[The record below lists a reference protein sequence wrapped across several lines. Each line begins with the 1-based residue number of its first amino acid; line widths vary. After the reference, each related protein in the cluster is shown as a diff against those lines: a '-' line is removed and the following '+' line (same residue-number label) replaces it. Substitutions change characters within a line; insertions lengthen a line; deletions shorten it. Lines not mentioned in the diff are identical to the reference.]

1 MKSTRRHWEV
11 YYSKH
16 ADIYEY
22 YTFQSQIIELIQN
35 KLGNLKRRR
44 ILEVGC
50 GKGYES
56 LQLSKLGAAVIA
68 IDYSKEVIKLLL
80 KQAVRQKSNLGICQ
94 ADIGRLPF
102 GNGYF
107 DLVFSQGVLEHFQD
121 PKEVLQEQHR
131 VLRSNGLVIIE
142 VPNKYNIYTVYKRVL
157 MFLDKWAAG
166 WETEYTYSSLNN
178 LMEIN
183 GFQCIDCVG
192 RDFFVLKFIRRAGK
206 VLKLKEKPEGKL
218 KKYIRHK
225 IERNKFMLKFFL
237 NVTVVGTKKNN
248 LPEKGSEI
256 KKKKILM
263 ISYRFPFPLIGGAQ
277 IRVYQIGRSLSE
289 KYQVDLLA
297 LNEGKVNHKY
307 LRDLENTF
315 RKIIS
320 FPFNP
325 IRFKLNAVR
334 GLLSNEPLET
344 YYFYFGKAR
353 RWIAEHYHEYD
364 LTFCVDVRMAKY
376 LKGIKTRKVIDFIDA
391 TSLYYERAAKRAP
404 GLWRFIYG
412 VESKRLL
419 RYELRMIREF
429 DKAFIISTSDKRY
442 LTNCCGLVNDS
453 LIVLPNGANED
464 LFSRLDNFKKKEE
477 NCLVFLGKMNY
488 FANVDAVD
496 YFARK
501 VFPLIKEQI
510 KDIKFIIVGIS
521 PAKGV
526 IKLGK
531 MEGIEVTGFVDDP
544 YKYLEEA
551 KVVVAP
557 MKVAAGIQN
566 KILEAMALGK
576 TVVTTSLGAA
586 GIAGGV
592 DGKHFV
598 IADTE
603 EEMASKILDLIDDK
617 SQREN
622 IGRDARRL
630 VKEKY
635 RWSKIKKILLK
646 EIGQII

>member
-1 MKSTRRHWEV
+1 
-11 YYSKH
+11 
-16 ADIYEY
+16 
-22 YTFQSQIIELIQN
+22 
-35 KLGNLKRRR
+35 
-44 ILEVGC
+44 
-50 GKGYES
+50 
-56 LQLSKLGAAVIA
+56 
-68 IDYSKEVIKLLL
+68 
-80 KQAVRQKSNLGICQ
+80 
-94 ADIGRLPF
+94 
-102 GNGYF
+102 
-107 DLVFSQGVLEHFQD
+107 
-121 PKEVLQEQHR
+121 
-131 VLRSNGLVIIE
+131 
-142 VPNKYNIYTVYKRVL
+142 
-157 MFLDKWAAG
+157 
-166 WETEYTYSSLNN
+166 
-178 LMEIN
+178 
-183 GFQCIDCVG
+183 
-192 RDFFVLKFIRRAGK
+192 
-206 VLKLKEKPEGKL
+206 
-218 KKYIRHK
+218 
-225 IERNKFMLKFFL
+225 
-237 NVTVVGTKKNN
+237 
-248 LPEKGSEI
+248 
-256 KKKKILM
+256 
-263 ISYRFPFPLIGGAQ
+263 
-277 IRVYQIGRSLSE
+277 
-289 KYQVDLLA
+289 
-297 LNEGKVNHKY
+297 
-307 LRDLENTF
+307 
-315 RKIIS
+315 
-320 FPFNP
+320 
-325 IRFKLNAVR
+325 
-334 GLLSNEPLET
+334 
-344 YYFYFGKAR
+344 
-353 RWIAEHYHEYD
+353 
-364 LTFCVDVRMAKY
+364 MAKY
-376 LKGIKTRKVIDFIDA
+376 LKGIKTRKVIDLIDA

-477 NCLVFLGKMNY
+477 SYLVFLGKMNY

-510 KDIKFIIVGIS
+510 KDIKFIIVGVN
-521 PAKGV
+521 PAKEI

-622 IGRDARRL
+622 IGRNARRL
-630 VKEKY
+630 VEEKY
-635 RWSKIKKILLK
+635 RWSSIKKILLK